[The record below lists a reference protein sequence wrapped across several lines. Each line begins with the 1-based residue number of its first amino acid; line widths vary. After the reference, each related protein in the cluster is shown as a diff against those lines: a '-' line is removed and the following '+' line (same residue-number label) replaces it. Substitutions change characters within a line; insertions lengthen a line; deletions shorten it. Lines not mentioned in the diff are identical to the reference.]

1 MHRAART
8 TGTQSVAFIYSYIS
22 LLVMIVRE
30 RAARFDRQVAG
41 FIDSIEYI
49 PRSY

>member
-1 MHRAART
+1 MHRART
-8 TGTQSVAFIYSYIS
+8 TGTQSVAFICSYIS

-30 RAARFDRQVAG
+30 HAARFDRKVAG